1 MQVTGNT
8 ILITGGGS
16 GIGRALAEAFHR
28 RGNEVIVA
36 GRREQ
41 ALREV
46 ADANPGMKTAVL
58 DVQDAKSIE
67 AFAARMAE
75 QFPTLN
81 VVINNAGIM
90 QLENWRADHV
100 DLTTAEATITTNLL
114 APIRLSAALLPQ
126 LKRQARST
134 IVTVTSGLAFLTL
147 AHTPAYSATKAAIH
161 AFSDALRY
169 QLRDTNVGVVEIA
182 PPYVQTELMGE
193 QQASDP
199 QAMPLAEFIDEV
211 MHILE
216 TQPEAREALVGRV
229 HPLRFAA
236 EQGYEKYT
244 AQFHAFN
251 DHFGAALEG

>member
-1 MQVTGNT
+1 MQMTGNT

-41 ALREV
+41 ALRGV
-46 ADANPGMKTAVL
+46 AEANPGMKTAVL
-58 DVQDAKSIE
+58 DVQDANSIE

-75 QFPTLN
+75 QFPKLN

-100 DLTTAEATITTNLL
+100 DLATAEATITTNLL

-126 LKRQARST
+126 LKRQAHST

-216 TQPEAREALVGRV
+216 TQPEAREVLVKRV

-236 EQGYEKYT
+236 EQGYEKYM

-251 DHFGAALEG
+251 DHFGAALQG